1 MDGSLIRKL
10 RTEKKMTIA
19 ELSQLSQIAP
29 STISMVENGQRN
41 PSIGTLE
48 RLAEALGVE
57 VVVLLEKKNE
67 GD

>member
-1 MDGSLIRKL
+1 MDCSLIRKL